1 MMLASDNTSGAF
13 HDNNNRIG
21 ASSSTTTSKSSVTKI
36 LNNTELQCSPILFQS
51 NSSTNNALPS
61 KRWGHTSNIVND
73 MMYTIAGYTGSE
85 KTSNS
90 NWKYLNDIN
99 IYSCKHAFWQ
109 TTSVNS
115 KDPSFLAPSPSVRS
129 NHASCSVGNRYI
141 VVIAGSG
148 KDRSDQQTS
157 RFGDIH
163 VLDTLDSSFGWLK
176 CDVKSA
182 HKNTALAPRTYHAA
196 CLMPGGVIAIFGGY
210 TGTVDLQDVV
220 LVSMNQILK
229 QLKNENAGLRPQ
241 VNTVEGTLSS
251 VMESRPFARRF
262 HTLEAMEYGKAG
274 ILFGGCSGKNYEC
287 FNDVWILRHTPK
299 STNISWTEVHP
310 NGTKPTKR
318 WGHSSTAVGL
328 HMIIVGGRSKHD
340 IMDFHVLSFVDITL
354 NQATWS
360 SIKLI
365 GPKPTPRRRH
375 TCCRYKDKIL
385 LFGGFDGKAFL
396 NDMHTIHLSN
406 EIMAGCNMEQS
417 SSTMNQK
424 ITARQQQQALSAIP
438 KRLSVSEAFAFVDD
452 DNDKN
457 NKNESIQNNDSG
469 YRSSN
474 VKFGDKEQDSV
485 PSLPFVVNQAFPP
498 PPPAD
503 HNCKV
508 LTDSSTRTF
517 NDAIV
522 CKDGYALDGLTRE
535 DRDLVRFFCPYFK
548 FMNYE
553 VIMTQLVRL
562 KAELGE
568 KEMTEQ
574 IIQRLLPTA
583 VCMTSSKE
591 IGVELI
597 LKLIVV
603 EGMYATL
610 SLALPGR
617 ENDLIEKLNNLFQL
631 KQNIDKSNEIIDEKS
646 MMEYATTQGW
656 NQSSSEIMLQM
667 MQMGYSEVQ
676 LCKCY
681 QYVSHFLKTDIG
693 FEAILDNIEKV
704 SQIDIGVLF
713 RDVKLPNQNT
723 SNMPLHVRSTP
734 MSTETSCSINH
745 GTKTG
750 SSTSYS
756 MAQQLRE
763 QEIKI
768 NSMEDVLEEVL
779 TCCITQEIMIDPV
792 ATVDGNVYERRQIEQ
807 WLLKSGGT
815 DPLTRKKVK
824 LSELIPLRNLRD
836 AAEKFRKMQL

>member
-1 MMLASDNTSGAF
+1 
-13 HDNNNRIG
+13 
-21 ASSSTTTSKSSVTKI
+21 
-36 LNNTELQCSPILFQS
+36 
-51 NSSTNNALPS
+51 
-61 KRWGHTSNIVND
+61 
-73 MMYTIAGYTGSE
+73 MMYTIGGYTGNE

-99 IYSCKHAFWQ
+99 IYSCEHAFWQ

-115 KDPSFLAPSPSVRS
+115 KDPTDLAPSPSVRS
-129 NHASCSVGNRYI
+129 NHASCSIGDRYI

-148 KDRSDQQTS
+148 KDRSDQKTR

-176 CDVKSA
+176 CNVTSA
-182 HKNTALAPRTYHAA
+182 HKNTALSPRTYHAA
-196 CLMPGGVIAIFGGY
+196 CSMPGGVIAIFGGY
-210 TGTVDLQDVV
+210 TGTVDIQDVV

-229 QLKNENAGLRPQ
+229 QLKSENVGLRPQ
-241 VNTVEGTLSS
+241 VSTVEGTLSS

-274 ILFGGCSGKNYEC
+274 ILFGGCSGKNYDC

-318 WGHSSTAVGL
+318 WGHSSTAIGL
-328 HMIIVGGRSKHD
+328 HMIIVGGRSKQD
-340 IMDFHVLSFVDITL
+340 IMDFHILSFVDVTL

-360 SIKLI
+360 NIELI

-396 NDMHTIHLSN
+396 NDMYTIHLSN

-417 SSTMNQK
+417 NSTTNRK
-424 ITARQQQQALSAIP
+424 ITTTQQQHAVSAIP

-452 DNDKN
+452 DNDKFDE
-457 NKNESIQNNDSG
+457 NESIENKNSG

-498 PPPAD
+498 LPPAN
-503 HNCKV
+503 HNSNV
-508 LTDSSTRTF
+508 FTDTSTRTF

-548 FMNYE
+548 CMNYE
-553 VIMTQLVRL
+553 VIMKQLVRL

-583 VCMTSSKE
+583 ICMTSSKE
-591 IGVELI
+591 IGTELI

-603 EGMYATL
+603 EGIYATL

-617 ENDLIEKLNNLFQL
+617 EKDLIEKLNNLFRKRQDI
-631 KQNIDKSNEIIDEKS
+631 NKSNEIVDDKS
-646 MMEYATTQGW
+646 MMEYAITQGW
-656 NQSSSEIMLQM
+656 NQSSSEIMQQM

-681 QYVSHFLKTDIG
+681 QYVSHYLKTDIG
-693 FEAILDNIEKV
+693 FEAILDNIEKA
-704 SQIDIGVLF
+704 SQMDIRVLF

-723 SNMPLHVRSTP
+723 SNMPLHNGLTP
-734 MSTETSCSINH
+734 MSVDTSRSSNH

-750 SSTSYS
+750 SSASYS

-779 TCCITQEIMIDPV
+779 TCCITQEIMVDPV